1 MDGSSR
7 ADDGPASISR
17 GLMTCSS
24 GRQEARGSNSAS
36 PKKQQK
42 EYLITG
48 GCCQPTVSEVLGW
61 VLPALWESTRPPT
74 PSRPQP
80 SPRTLQP
87 PRKREQAGR
96 ASQVSPL
103 FALKCGF
110 FT

>member
-7 ADDGPASISR
+7 ADDGPASISQ

-61 VLPALWESTRPPT
+61 VLPALWESTSPPLHGH
-74 PSRPQP
+74 
-80 SPRTLQP
+80 SPRPGLYSHLGKGSRQDV
-87 PRKREQAGR
+87 PRRCH
-96 ASQVSPL
+96 PCL
-103 FALKCGF
+103 P
-110 FT
+110 